1 MISFTGLPWSLYI
14 YWLMWKDQPSLF
26 KQLYGLTW
34 YSRLLDSLVIDPA
47 CHPVQN
53 MLEIGCGPGDL
64 ALFASKQQVKVYALE
79 RSDNMVKAA
88 RKSFHH
94 RENISLQR
102 GDVTALPYADAS
114 FEHVISA
121 SLVNVIERPDL
132 AMAEMN
138 RVLCPAG
145 KITFLV
151 PNENMHKENVS
162 RYINANRLTG
172 FSAQALKV
180 WSSMAKKM
188 NSEDCQ
194 GLLQQ
199 AGLQHITIQERL
211 AGMTY
216 MVSGTKSQSFVERS
230 RCAAG

>member
-1 MISFTGLPWSLYI
+1 
-14 YWLMWKDQPSLF
+14 MWNDQPSLF

-34 YSRLLDSLVIDPA
+34 YRRLLDSLVIDSA
-47 CHPVQN
+47 CHPGQN

-64 ALFASKQQVKVYALE
+64 ALFASTKHIRVYALE

-88 RKSFHH
+88 RKSFYDN
-94 RENISLQR
+94 EYISLQR

-114 FEHVISA
+114 FQHVISA
-121 SLVNVIERPDL
+121 SLVNVLERPDL
-132 AMAEMN
+132 ALTEMT

-151 PNENMHKENVS
+151 PNENMHKQNVS
-162 RYINANRLTG
+162 RYIHANRLTG

-180 WSSMAKKM
+180 WCSMAKKM

-199 AGLQHITIQERL
+199 AGLQHLTIQERL

-216 MVSGTKSQSFVERS
+216 MVSGTKS
-230 RCAAG
+230 